1 MIATLGTMYISYG
14 IGLVITAGNP
24 LYPLP
29 KSFLFLGQGNLFG
42 ISVATWVSVAIGL
55 LAWIVLYKTPYGYW
69 ISALGGNKETTRRAG
84 INVVVLGASP
94 YVLSGLAAAVS
105 GMLFAPRVSVAKPD
119 LGYGWEMQVI
129 AAVVIGGTSLFGG
142 TGSIL
147 GTLIGAVIMSMLT
160 SVLVFLEVPA
170 YWQDVVIGAI
180 IIVSVAFDVYR
191 RQIKYVPSR
200 IKKIWDAADTAERPD
215 LELVLKGAGL
225 SPTVLST
232 TGSLNGKPVLELKG
246 INKHFGYVHA
256 LQDIDFDLYPHEV
269 LALVGD
275 NGAGKS
281 TLVKIFLV
289 HSTPTTERYPFEG
302 KKSFLI
308 CHVMRWA
315 RGLPCFI
322 RI

>member
-1 MIATLGTMYISYG
+1 
-14 IGLVITAGNP
+14 
-24 LYPLP
+24 
-29 KSFLFLGQGNLFG
+29 
-42 ISVATWVSVAIGL
+42 
-55 LAWIVLYKTPYGYW
+55 
-69 ISALGGNKETTRRAG
+69 
-84 INVVVLGASP
+84 
-94 YVLSGLAAAVS
+94 
-105 GMLFAPRVSVAKPD
+105 
-119 LGYGWEMQVI
+119 
-129 AAVVIGGTSLFGG
+129 
-142 TGSIL
+142 
-147 GTLIGAVIMSMLT
+147 MSMLT

-281 TLVKIFLV
+281 TLVKICSGALHADNGEISVRGEKVIFNLPRDAMGQGIAMLYQDLALVDCRDILSNLFLGRGPRRFGGLFV
-289 HSTPTTERYPFEG
+289 DSKKMETGSKMMLNGLRINVPSVKTLVEYLSGGQRQGVAIGKAIAQGASILFLDEPTAALGVRESRQVLTM
-302 KKSFLI
+302 KKSSSKQVVQWWSSVTISPTFSL
-308 CHVMRWA
+308 
-315 RGLPCFI
+315 
-322 RI
+322 